1 MMRIRRTLAACLLTP
16 AVAGCSA
23 VPASSTASPSA
34 PPATAA
40 SPHPAISVETPGSP
54 TSAQTR
60 RGPTS
65 GKTPRGSGRVPSQ
78 PAPHQV
84 HDPGHV
90 TGTLT
95 GPCHARGTPP
105 AVLPDPRCT
114 PGAFD
119 PAVTA
124 AVLCAPGYSTRHY
137 RPPVTETARFK
148 FEQAYPAYGI
158 PAGTPAELDHLI
170 PLELGGAND
179 AANLWPEPGLVPN
192 PKDRIE
198 TDLHDAVCAGKVSL
212 EAAQRAIAADWL
224 TAGQVL
230 GIAGQLTAG

>member
-1 MMRIRRTLAACLLTP
+1 MMTTMRIHQAVAACLLAL
-16 AVAGCSA
+16 AVTGCST
-23 VPASSTASPSA
+23 VTPGSTASPPATSASPAVSA
-34 PPATAA
+34 PQSATSPPARPPSAA
-40 SPHPAISVETPGSP
+40 SPAAPSSVPG
-54 TSAQTR
+54 
-60 RGPTS
+60 
-65 GKTPRGSGRVPSQ
+65 Q

-105 AVLPDPRCT
+105 AVLPDPSCT
-114 PGAFD
+114 PGAYD
-119 PAVTA
+119 PAITA

-179 AANLWPEPGLVPN
+179 AANLWPEAGLVPN
-192 PKDRIE
+192 PKDHIE
-198 TDLHDAVCAGKVSL
+198 TALHDAVCSGRVSL
-212 EAAQRAIAADWL
+212 EAAQRAIAMDWV
-224 TAGQVL
+224 TAEARL
-230 GIAGQLTAG
+230 GISGG